1 MYIIML
7 FDCKTGAHL
16 FFIVNYKLYNN
27 KCLIICFISLRDINL
42 DVLKGT
48 ILYLL
53 ILEKGII
60 LFFNNKMIPLVF
72 LTLIILL
79 TYNRM
84 I

>member
-1 MYIIML
+1 MYIIRL
-7 FDCKTGAHL
+7 FDCNTGAHL

-53 ILEKGII
+53 ILEKGVI
-60 LFFNNKMIPLVF
+60 LFFNNKMTPLPLVF

-79 TYNRM
+79 T
-84 I
+84 